1 VANHE
6 RIYQRVSHE
15 QLEKCL
21 RWCQNVLNLRDWEID
36 FHTGTPF
43 RNERAAGW
51 TMELGERQRFLMQAE
66 IWVDKDYCKEKDDN
80 PYVVVCHEAL
90 HVLIGGKCMID
101 SDNDEYITYTL
112 DDILYLRFCEDNKIK
127 VMPKK
132 E

>member
-1 VANHE
+1 
-6 RIYQRVSHE
+6 
-15 QLEKCL
+15 
-21 RWCQNVLNLRDWEID
+21 
-36 FHTGTPF
+36 
-43 RNERAAGW
+43 
-51 TMELGERQRFLMQAE
+51 MELGERQRFLMQAE

-127 VMPKK
+127 VMPRK